1 MKKNAKP
8 RGLESIRSISGL
20 VTETTHPHRK
30 FLKLAILAMEE
41 ARRSKEKTSS
51 QRRIDNINDRL
62 AEIKTETNGLLQVC
76 NDIANTVTGDG
87 LATQNHDSS
96 NQTKRGFTL
105 KY

>member
-1 MKKNAKP
+1 MKNTKP
-8 RGLESIRSISGL
+8 RGLESIRSISSM
-20 VTETTHPHRK
+20 VTDATHPHRK

-51 QRRIDNINDRL
+51 QRRIDSINGRL
-62 AEIKTETNGLLQVC
+62 EEIRTETDGLLQVC
-76 NDIANTVTGDG
+76 NDIANSAIAGKLT
-87 LATQNHDSS
+87 AQNDDSS

>member
-1 MKKNAKP
+1 MKMNSKP
-8 RGLESIRSISGL
+8 KGLESIRSISGL

-51 QRRIDNINDRL
+51 QSRIDTINVRL
-62 AEIKTETNGLLQVC
+62 EEIKTETKGLLQVC
-76 NDIANTVTGDG
+76 NDIANTVIGG
-87 LATQNHDSS
+87 RLAEQSHDTS
-96 NQTKRGFTL
+96 NPAKRGFTL

>member
-1 MKKNAKP
+1 MSMNTKP
-8 RGLESIRSISGL
+8 KGLESIRSISGL

-51 QRRIDNINDRL
+51 QNRIDSINSRL
-62 AEIKTETNGLLQVC
+62 AEIKTETDGLLRVC
-76 NDIANTVTGDG
+76 NDIAGAAVNDG
-87 LATQNHDSS
+87 LVSQNT